1 MPAQEVVVARLRS
14 LPYFCRY
21 PLLVSSIQPAG
32 ICYLREVS
40 LPSSCLLD
48 VFCPAHFA
56 IPAVAA
62 RPLQVGSVSV

>member
-32 ICYLREVS
+32 IGYPREVS

-48 VFCPAHFA
+48 VFCPAHF
-56 IPAVAA
+56 VT
-62 RPLQVGSVSV
+62 